1 MTQGLSIVLILL
13 TFLVTLSC
21 GSISSTK
28 EQEETQES
36 LGLEDDLLDEE
47 KAVQLEEVD
56 EMAEVTG
63 EEQDLSPQILTAM
76 RARKHEQAKDDLSR
90 IVGSANINQP
100 LEYERQSFFL
110 YGAEH
115 LNLENYYFDIPV
127 VYNAATQRWINY
139 FLTRGRGFFE
149 RYGARAGRYAP
160 LFGKI
165 LEDHGLPRDLI
176 FLAMAESGFQ
186 NKARSWA
193 RAVGPW
199 QFMPMTGQR
208 YGLQIDW
215 YIDER
220 RDPLK
225 ATVAAA
231 RYLKKLYGDFGS
243 WELAMAG
250 YNAGEGKIGRA
261 IRMYNTENFWE
272 MSKGRYL
279 KPETK
284 NYVPK
289 IMALAI
295 IGKNL
300 KSFGFEEIEFHQ
312 PLDFEEVIVPG
323 MTDLMT
329 LAEKIGLE
337 FDDLHT
343 LNPEIQ
349 RWFTPPTMES
359 YRLRIPKGYSKR
371 YSRLAPEELSS
382 MQASLFQSYRIRGPS
397 ATLADVAR
405 VNNLGKNG
413 AQVLAQINGFSAN
426 KRLRQGETLK
436 LPYRQGQARKD
447 SMYTDLHEK
456 PRRVVRSRNQFRS
469 RVEQAK
475 RNAKPIRN
483 PSEFYV
489 VRRGDSLWSVAQ
501 KTGVSLDTLIVS
513 NLNIINTRMIREGDR
528 LAIR

>member
-1 MTQGLSIVLILL
+1 MTKRLSLPILAL
-13 TFLVTLSC
+13 ALFFSASC
-21 GSISSTK
+21 SSLKGVSNAGDIS
-28 EQEETQES
+28 EVIA
-36 LGLEDDLLDEE
+36 LEDDLLDEE

-56 EMAEVTG
+56 EMAELTG
-63 EEQDLSPQILTAM
+63 DEQDLSPQILTAM
-76 RARKHEQAKDDLSR
+76 RARKHERAKDDLSR

-165 LEDHGLPRDLI
+165 LEEHGLPRDLI

-208 YGLQIDW
+208 YGLHIDW

-300 KSFGFEEIEFHQ
+300 RSFGFENIEFHQ
-312 PLDFEEVIVPG
+312 PLDFEEVMVPG
-323 MTDLMT
+323 MTDLMA
-329 LAEKIGLE
+329 LAEKIGVP
-337 FDDLHT
+337 FADLHA
-343 LNPEIQ
+343 LNPEVQ
-349 RWFTPPTMES
+349 RWFTPPTMDT
-359 YRLRIPKGYSKR
+359 YRLRLPKGSSR
-371 YSRLAPEELSS
+371 RFSRLAPEELNSLKA
-382 MQASLFQSYRIRGPS
+382 QAFQPYRIRGAT

-405 VNNLGKNG
+405 VNNLGNNG
-413 AQVLAQINGFSAN
+413 AAVLAQINGLPLN
-426 KRLRQGETLK
+426 RTLRQGETVM
-436 LPYRQGQARKD
+436 LPFRQGQAKRD
-447 SMYTDLHEK
+447 SMYADLYER
-456 PRRVVRSRNQFRS
+456 PRRVVQRRNQFRS

-475 RNAKPIRN
+475 RNAKPISN

-513 NLNIINTRMIREGDR
+513 NLGIINSRMIREGDR

>member
-1 MTQGLSIVLILL
+1 MSQALSTIFIVL
-13 TFLVTLSC
+13 TFIVTLSC
-21 GSISSTK
+21 GSIQGSKSA
-28 EQEETQES
+28 QEIEES
-36 LGLEDDLLDEE
+36 LALEEDLLDEE

-56 EMAEVTG
+56 EMAEATG

-76 RARKHEQAKDDLSR
+76 RARKHELAKDDLSR

-100 LEYERQSFFL
+100 LEYQRQSFFL

-165 LEDHGLPRDLI
+165 LEEHGLPRDLI

-199 QFMPMTGQR
+199 QFMPMTGKR
-208 YGLQIDW
+208 FGLHIDW
-215 YIDER
+215 YLDER

-231 RYLKKLYGDFGS
+231 RYLKKLYGDFGA

-250 YNAGEGKIGRA
+250 YNAGEGKISRA

-300 KSFGFEEIEFHQ
+300 RSFGFEEIEFHQ
-312 PLDFEEVIVPG
+312 PLDFEEVMVPA

-329 LAEKIGLE
+329 LSEKIGLPFSE
-337 FDDLHT
+337 LHA

-359 YRLRIPKGYSKR
+359 YRLRIPKGYSR
-371 YSRLAPEELSS
+371 RFSRLAPEELAQL
-382 MQASLFQSYRIRGPS
+382 QASAFQSYRIRGQS
-397 ATLADVAR
+397 ASLADVAS

-413 AQVLAQINGFSAN
+413 AQVLAQINGLSIN
-426 KRLRQGETLK
+426 KTLRQGERVM
-436 LPYRQGQARKD
+436 LPFRQGQARKD
-447 SMYTDLHEK
+447 SMYTDLYEK
-456 PRRVVRSRNQFRS
+456 PRRVVRRRNQFRS

-475 RNAKPIRN
+475 RNAKPVSN

-513 NLNIINTRMIREGDR
+513 NLNIVNSRMIREGDR